1 MQVKTRGPRRTSRQ
15 QGVSSRST
23 CPISIALE
31 LVGDPWSLL
40 VIRDLMFKGRRRY
53 KEFLEA
59 EEGIASN
66 VLADRLQRLEGA
78 GMILRAPDPD
88 DGRRAIYSLTRKG
101 IDLAPVLVELV
112 IWSAKYHDTG
122 APQAVVKMMR
132 EQRDGFLKGVIDDW
146 ANHKGPAARVARRG
160 RARNSSDIRTSQRL
174 KKKEK

>member
-1 MQVKTRGPRRTSRQ
+1 MAGSSLDNYWRNASENQRTSAHQ
-15 QGVSSRST
+15 SQAGCNPRST

-66 VLADRLQRLEGA
+66 VLADRLRRLEAA
-78 GMILRAPDPD
+78 GILVRAPDPD
-88 DGRRAIYSLTRKG
+88 DGRRAVYSLTRKG

-112 IWSAKYHDTG
+112 VWSARYHDTG
-122 APQAVVKMMR
+122 APQAIVRMMR
-132 EQRDGFLKGVIDDW
+132 EHRDGFLTGVVDDW
-146 ANHKGPAARVARRG
+146 AKNQKGSATTVTRRG
-160 RARNSSDIRTSQRL
+160 RPRSSA
-174 KKKEK
+174 